1 MRGGDWAAAWAVS
14 DAVLRARGTP
24 DWTRPRH
31 LQAVWDGTPLQ
42 GRRVLV
48 RCYHG
53 LGDTIQFIRL
63 VPQVGA
69 AEVTVWAQPA
79 LLPLLSTLPALGR
92 LLPLHN
98 GTPEIPFDV
107 DVEVMELAHVL
118 RITPETL
125 PALVP
130 YLHPPRM
137 ARHGPGLHVGLVW
150 QAGSW
155 DDRRSVPVAL
165 LRPLANIPGV
175 TLHILQRGAPCP
187 GFGVPAG
194 ADNILEV
201 ARAMTAL
208 DLLVSVDSMP
218 AHLAG
223 AVGLPTWTLLAHRA
237 DWRWAEGREDTPWYP
252 TMRLLRQPHPGDWD
266 TVTAR
271 LHDDLRALAAVR
283 G

>member
-92 LLPLHN
+92 LLPLHD

-107 DVEVMELAHVL
+107 DVEVMELAMCRGL
-118 RITPETL
+118 RRK
-125 PALVP
+125 P
-130 YLHPPRM
+130 Y
-137 ARHGPGLHVGLVW
+137 
-150 QAGSW
+150 
-155 DDRRSVPVAL
+155 RR
-165 LRPLANIPGV
+165 
-175 TLHILQRGAPCP
+175 
-187 GFGVPAG
+187 
-194 ADNILEV
+194 
-201 ARAMTAL
+201 
-208 DLLVSVDSMP
+208 
-218 AHLAG
+218 
-223 AVGLPTWTLLAHRA
+223 
-237 DWRWAEGREDTPWYP
+237 WYP
-252 TMRLLRQPHPGDWD
+252 TCIRRVWPG
-266 TVTAR
+266 TAP
-271 LHDDLRALAAVR
+271 ACMSGWCGKPAAGTTADPSR
-283 G
+283 SRCCGLSRTSPA